1 MPRFVILRH
10 ETPAESDRRSHYDLM
25 FEADGTLRTWATDRL
40 PTVGGEPEPATP
52 LPPHRIA
59 YLEYEGPVSGNR
71 GTVRRI
77 TRGRYRLLRESAG
90 RIEMRVDSP
99 EMTGTLVFDA
109 GRVGLR
115 AEADSAP

>member
-10 ETPAESDRRSHYDLM
+10 EMPAASDRPSHYDLM
-25 FEADGTLRTWATDRL
+25 FESDGVLRTWAVDRL
-40 PTVGGEPEPATP
+40 PTAGGAPEPATP
-52 LPPHRIA
+52 LPPHRMA

-71 GTVRRI
+71 GTVHRV
-77 TRGRYRLLRESAG
+77 TRGEYQLRQESEG

-109 GRVGLR
+109 GRVELV
-115 AEADSAP
+115 SAG